1 MTTTPSDN
9 RQNSSADQE
18 MTDFKDGLG
27 NPIPAAAF
35 ENDPGPPRTPV
46 MTEEARAR
54 FDAKTA
60 ELKATLKK
68 KEPKAD

>member
-9 RQNSSADQE
+9 RQSSSADQE
-18 MTDFKDGLG
+18 MSDFKNGLG
-27 NPIPAAAF
+27 QAIPAAAF
-35 ENDPGPPRTPV
+35 ENDAGPLRKPV

-60 ELKATLKK
+60 ELKAALKR
-68 KEPKAD
+68 